1 MADSRTAELMPR
13 LAVALAA
20 AAVVLGACE
29 QAAAPAMPDAQ
40 TPDGADRAP
49 RGHVGLAGG
58 AEPLRRGSG
67 DQVFFLNPAGEAID
81 GVAYTLHL
89 ADSPADVYLIATR
102 GGDVDVSAP
111 RGKVVELAD
120 VTAGPAAGERRTSS
134 LRARPQPRPPSEP
147 APDLPW
153 VTEHNNNPPLLVR
166 GSASRLRSAQ
176 GTPPQRTVRSS
187 ETFTEI
193 LDADGNFQTIKIV
206 ARAVA
211 TDGVTTAKVWVDN
224 RVWGCGASQC
234 VNQSQVDEIAGWFLR
249 PGPANDIYDWT
260 TAIYGVPWGPHE
272 HANLIPPSA
281 ADTINIVLYDIEGDG
296 LPGPDDPSRRA
307 TGYFN
312 SVHNYLRAGNPPL
325 YRNSNEWLAVF
336 LDSPAMTL
344 DMDFTIGTLVHE
356 FQHMIHFYQKPV
368 LRGADSERWLNEMA
382 SMVAEDLTAS
392 KIRVDGPRGVAYD
405 DPTAGQPR
413 ILSGRLPLYNLYN
426 DIQVTEFR
434 RSLIRYSINYALGA
448 YLARTYGAELFS
460 RIVQSEHAGVDA
472 IEEALRGLGHQ
483 VSFSRILADWA
494 VAGLL
499 SDNTEAPAPY
509 RYNSGTWST
518 SRAGGA
524 EYRLGSINL
533 YHYQRRNSQEL
544 GPHVHDL
551 SEFNAR
557 TQPPHSNKYAA
568 LGRLSGTH
576 VLTVTAPAGLRY
588 TVVFKE

>member
-29 QAAAPAMPDAQ
+29 QAAAPAMPDAPK
-40 TPDGADRAP
+40 PDGADRAP

-58 AEPLRRGSG
+58 ADPLRRGSG
-67 DQVFFLNPAGEAID
+67 EQVFFLNPAGEAID

-89 ADSPADVYLIATR
+89 GDSPADVYLIATR

-111 RGKVVELAD
+111 RGKVVELVD
-120 VTAGPAAGERRTSS
+120 VTAGSATAERRTSS
-134 LRARPQPRPPSEP
+134 LRARPQPRAPSEP

-176 GTPPQRTVRSS
+176 GTPSQRTVRSS

-193 LDADGNFQTIKIV
+193 PDADGNFQTIKIV

-234 VNQSQVDEIAGWFLR
+234 VKQSQVDEIANWFLR
-249 PGPANDIYDWT
+249 SGPANDIYDWI
-260 TAIYGVPWGPHE
+260 TAIYGPPWGPHE

-281 ADTINIVLYDIEGDG
+281 ADTINIVLYDVHGDG
-296 LPGPDDPSRRA
+296 LPRPGDSRRTA
-307 TGYFN
+307 GYF
-312 SVHNYLRAGNPPL
+312 SSAHNYLRAGNPPL
-325 YRNSNEWLAVF
+325 YRNSSERLAVV
-336 LDSPAMTL
+336 LDSPVMTL
-344 DMDFTIGTLVHE
+344 DMDHAIGTLVHE

-368 LRGADSERWLNEMA
+368 LRGAVSEAWLNEMA

-392 KIRVDGPRGVAYD
+392 KIRVDGPRGLAYD
-405 DPTAGQPR
+405 DPTAGQPG
-413 ILSGRLPLYNLYN
+413 ILFGRLPLYNLYN
-426 DIQVTEFR
+426 DIRVTEFR
-434 RSLIRYSINYALGA
+434 RSLIHYSINYALGA

-472 IEEALRGLGHQ
+472 IEGALRGLGHQ

-499 SDNTEAPAPY
+499 SDNTEAQVPY

-551 SEFNAR
+551 NEFNAR

-576 VLTVTAPAGLRY
+576 VLTVTAPAGIRY